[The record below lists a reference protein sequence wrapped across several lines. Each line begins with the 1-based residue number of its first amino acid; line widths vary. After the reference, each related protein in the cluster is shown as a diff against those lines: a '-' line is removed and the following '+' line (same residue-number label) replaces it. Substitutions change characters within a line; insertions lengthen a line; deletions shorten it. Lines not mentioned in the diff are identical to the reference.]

1 MGKQSMSKEYHL
13 IKEPNTEGYE
23 QCFII
28 SVERDKEEQELT
40 LTEIFVITSIGD
52 KEVKARLDI
61 EHLFELVAR
70 REGGNIPPENYDKL
84 YGLLNP
90 VIPEQVQLLNQ
101 IDMFQ
106 KELEEGGAEL
116 LIRGAE
122 AAESAHTTDFDSI
135 IKEKLSKK

>member
-1 MGKQSMSKEYHL
+1 MSKEYHL

-40 LTEIFVITSIGD
+40 LTEIFVVTSIGD

-61 EHLFELVAR
+61 EHLFEVVAR
-70 REGGNIPPENYDKL
+70 HDGGNILPENYEKM
-84 YGLLNP
+84 YKLLNP
-90 VIPEQVQLLNQ
+90 VIPTDVQLMNQ
-101 IDMFQ
+101 IDMFEHEIEAQ
-106 KELEEGGAEL
+106 ESNL

-122 AAESAHTTDFDSI
+122 AAESAHSIDFDTVI
-135 IKEKLSKK
+135 QEKFANK